1 MPFTL
6 SRAACCR
13 AVSIA
18 VMLRG
23 AQVLTSEGH
32 AVIRMVSSD
41 DTGTTDT
48 GTHGHRHHT
57 ANGCAEISPRIVPEK
72 SRDPDAR
79 VCLTATCLGPRP
91 AIGVA
96 VRSQR

>member
-1 MPFTL
+1 MPFIL

-23 AQVLTSEGH
+23 AQLLTSERH

-41 DTGTTDT
+41 DTGTRDT
-48 GTHGHRHHT
+48 GTGIHR
-57 ANGCAEISPRIVPEK
+57 ERL
-72 SRDPDAR
+72 R
-79 VCLTATCLGPRP
+79 
-91 AIGVA
+91 
-96 VRSQR
+96 